1 MSELAAKRVTS
12 EREIAKQGQRLERVR
27 SVMTSFL
34 KAQQLPKSKPLP
46 DDETLPAKLAEHVV
60 SLATSVKQLDARKAQ
75 RDAKAQALEAEYEEL
90 AQQLRTLV
98 TQRGREQRRRR
109 PQPHSPT
116 APQAP
121 TDSPAS
127 ALATALASA
136 SASPSASVSAS
147 ASAFPSP

>member
-1 MSELAAKRVTS
+1 MSA
-12 EREIAKQGQRLERVR
+12 
-27 SVMTSFL
+27 FL

-60 SLATSVKQLDARKAQ
+60 SLATSVKQLGARKAQ

-116 APQAP
+116 APQP

-136 SASPSASVSAS
+136 SPS

>member
-1 MSELAAKRVTS
+1 
-12 EREIAKQGQRLERVR
+12 
-27 SVMTSFL
+27 MTSFL

-60 SLATSVKQLDARKAQ
+60 SLATSVKQLGARKAQ

-116 APQAP
+116 APRLP
-121 TDSPAS
+121 PPS
-127 ALATALASA
+127 LSA
-136 SASPSASVSAS
+136 SHSLSLSLSLTLRLSLSLSLSLSLTLTPAFTPTRTPWTGVSAHGL
-147 ASAFPSP
+147 